1 MLIFRCV
8 LCALLV
14 SSATL
19 FASAAAAGDSA
30 LERTVRPGQVEIIE
44 REIGT
49 GRPIAKHAFAVVH
62 YTAWLYDPDAPDH
75 KGREFASSR
84 SRGESLSFVY
94 GLKRV
99 LPGLE
104 KGLAGMRVGGRRT
117 LVVPP
122 NLGYD
127 GLKYP
132 RPADVPA
139 QASLVFDVELIDVV
153 PQSAPPDE

>member
-1 MLIFRCV
+1 MPICRRA
-8 LCALLV
+8 LCALLLP
-14 SSATL
+14 SAML
-19 FASAAAAGDSA
+19 LADAAAAGESA
-30 LERTVRPGQVEIIE
+30 LEGIARRGRVEIIE
-44 REIGT
+44 HEVGT
-49 GRPIAKHAFAVVH
+49 GRPITKHAFAVLH
-62 YTAWLYDPDAPDH
+62 FTAWLYDPDAPDH
-75 KGREFASSR
+75 KGRQFASSR

-122 NLGYD
+122 SLGYD

-139 QASLVFDVELIDVV
+139 DAALVFDVELIDVV